1 MHWRILTTLLAIS
14 SLRFFPVCLRCSV
27 RVMTE
32 GVAPFLAAHVTHL
45 QLCQTK
51 PTFIALLTIL
61 KKKEIVTQLLSVIVE
76 CLQSHLQTQG
86 KQAGSIDPYDCPD
99 RPMRHEKDR
108 ILSQSVWWTFV
119 CILQLVRKAVP
130 IPLHS
135 CWSNS
140 RPTDQFHR
148 TGCGGAV
155 SQNWAGAV
163 GALRCVF
170 FRNEAEGVV

>member
-1 MHWRILTTLLAIS
+1 
-14 SLRFFPVCLRCSV
+14 
-27 RVMTE
+27 MTE

-61 KKKEIVTQLLSVIVE
+61 KKRDSHKIVE

-163 GALRCVF
+163 GAYVAFFFETKLREWCERLEQVEKERSPSCNF
-170 FRNEAEGVV
+170 FGQACGMMS